1 MKDSYTVF
9 GATGFIGQHLAAALR
24 SSGLPVWCPGRS
36 ELHSLAKK
44 DLGHVFYSL
53 GGDNWAEDPFGAI
66 DAHLTHLRRL
76 LECCDF
82 QSLMYISSTR
92 LYLGASGGREDCPLI
107 LDYKDP
113 GRFHNALK
121 LAGETLCLAS
131 ERPEVRIVRLSNV
144 IGFAPRGISLIP
156 ILIKDAILTGEMKLW
171 TAPDSAK
178 DYIAIEDVVDIL
190 PRISQSGQYR
200 LYNVASGENIK
211 TASIVARIEDITGAR
226 AKWYNGETVVFPA
239 MSIDRIQK
247 EFQFDPR
254 SALDLLPAVCGKF
267 KDAFSETTALT

>member
-9 GATGFIGQHLAAALR
+9 GATGFIGQHLADALR
-24 SSGLPVWCPGRS
+24 SSGLPVWCPDRS

-53 GGDNWAEDPFGAI
+53 GGDNWAKDPFGAI

-76 LECCDF
+76 LEGCDF
-82 QSLMYISSTR
+82 QSLTYISSTR
-92 LYLGASGGREDCPLI
+92 LYLGASGGREDCPLVV
-107 LDYKDP
+107 DYKDP

-131 ERPEVRIVRLSNV
+131 ERPEVRIARLSNV

-156 ILIKDAILTGEMKLW
+156 VLIKDAILTGEMKLW

-190 PRISQSGQYR
+190 PRISKSAKKR
-200 LYNVASGENIK
+200 LYNVASGKNI
-211 TASIVARIEDITGAR
+211 TAASVVSCIEDITGAK
-226 AKWYNGETVVFPA
+226 AKWHKGEAVIFPA
-239 MSIDRIQK
+239 ISIDRIQK
-247 EFQFDPR
+247 EFQFEPR
-254 SALDLLPAVCGKF
+254 LALDVLPGVCGKF
-267 KDAFSETTALT
+267 KDAFSKTGVLT

>member
-1 MKDSYTVF
+1 MKDNYTVL
-9 GATGFIGQHLAAALR
+9 GATGFIGQHLADALR

-36 ELHSLAKK
+36 ELFSLAKK

-53 GGDNWAEDPFGAI
+53 GGDNWAKDPFGAI

-76 LECCDF
+76 LEGCDF
-82 QSLMYISSTR
+82 ESLTYISSTR
-92 LYLGASGGREDCPLI
+92 LYLGANGREDCPLVV
-107 LDYKDP
+107 DYKDP

-131 ERPEVRIVRLSNV
+131 ERSEVRIARLSNV

-156 ILIKDAILTGEMKLW
+156 GLIKDAILTGEMKLW

-190 PRISQSGQYR
+190 PRISASGQCR
-200 LYNVASGENIK
+200 LYNVASGKNI
-211 TASIVARIEDITGAR
+211 TAASIVACIEAITGAT
-226 AKWYNGETVVFPA
+226 AKWHKGETVIFPTI
-239 MSIDRIQK
+239 SIDRIQK
-247 EFQFDPR
+247 EFQFKPR
-254 SALDLLPAVCGKF
+254 SPLDLLPTVCGKF
-267 KDAFSETTALT
+267 KDAFSKTTALT